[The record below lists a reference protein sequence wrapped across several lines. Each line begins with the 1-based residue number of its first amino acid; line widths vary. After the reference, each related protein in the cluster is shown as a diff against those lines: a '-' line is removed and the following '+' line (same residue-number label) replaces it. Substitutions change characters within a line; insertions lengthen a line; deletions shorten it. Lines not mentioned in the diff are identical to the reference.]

1 MSGGPDDHLDAVS
14 LPLEIRSDVLAAWR
28 QEDKPHAVL
37 DVREAWELD
46 ICKLTDC
53 LHIPLSDLAR
63 RIDELP
69 DDRPIVVVCH
79 TGRRSLMATEF
90 LKGAGVVQATN
101 LLGGVEAWA
110 TDVDPTM
117 QRY

>member
-1 MSGGPDDHLDAVS
+1 LSGGRDGHRDAAS
-14 LPLEIRSDVLAAWR
+14 LPLEISPDVLAAWR
-28 QEDKPHAVL
+28 QAGRPHAVL

-53 LHIPLSDLAR
+53 LHIPLGEIAR

-69 DDRPIVVVCH
+69 ADRPIAVVCH
-79 TGRRSLMATEF
+79 TGRRSLMATTF
-90 LKGAGVVQATN
+90 LREAGIDQATN

-110 TDVDPTM
+110 IEVDPRM